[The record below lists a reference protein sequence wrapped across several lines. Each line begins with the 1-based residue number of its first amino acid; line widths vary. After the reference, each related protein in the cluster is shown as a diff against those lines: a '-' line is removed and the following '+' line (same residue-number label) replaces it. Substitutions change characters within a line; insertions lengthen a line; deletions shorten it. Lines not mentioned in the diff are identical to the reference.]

1 LLNTV
6 VMVGVTIFLQWGAE
20 ALVGFFTQEDG
31 AREVGATF
39 LRTISWTFVAQ
50 GVVFT
55 ASGMFQGLGNT
66 KPAMLSTATRLA
78 VFVPVAVWLS
88 KQPGFHLDQVW
99 YLSVATVWMQG
110 FVSFG
115 LLRQQF
121 RKRLVPAPLAPAAVA
136 MSAPVA
142 AAAPIAAAEG

>member
-1 LLNTV
+1 L
-6 VMVGVTIFLQWGAE
+6 FLQWRPE

-39 LRTISWTFVAQ
+39 LRTISWTFIAQ
-50 GVVFT
+50 GIVFT

-66 KPAMLSTATRLA
+66 KPAMLSTAARLA
-78 VFVPVAVWLS
+78 VFVPLAVWLS
-88 KQPGFHLDQVW
+88 KQQGFHLDQVW

-110 FVSFG
+110 FVSYA

-121 RKRLVPAPLAPAAVA
+121 RKRLAPAPVPAG
-136 MSAPVA
+136 APV
-142 AAAPIAAAEG
+142 PAET

>member
-1 LLNTV
+1 
-6 VMVGVTIFLQWGAE
+6 
-20 ALVGFFTQEDG
+20 
-31 AREVGATF
+31 
-39 LRTISWTFVAQ
+39 
-50 GVVFT
+50 
-55 ASGMFQGLGNT
+55 
-66 KPAMLSTATRLA
+66 
-78 VFVPVAVWLS
+78 
-88 KQPGFHLDQVW
+88 
-99 YLSVATVWMQG
+99 MQG